1 MSEPRA
7 ILIVDDDADFRQA
20 VAHLF
25 ESCGHRVW
33 MAENGRQGFDVAKTV
48 RPDLIL
54 LDIMMTERTEG
65 FFTLSRIRSDPTL
78 RDTPV
83 IVVSSLY
90 ADHPEFRVSPEA
102 GWLPADLFLAKPVD
116 PARLVEESARLMTAR
131 VSSAGQA
138 AVGSRGR

>member
-1 MSEPRA
+1 MSDPKTV
-7 ILIVDDDADFRQA
+7 LIIDDDADFRQA
-20 VAHLF
+20 VSHPF
-25 ESCGHRVW
+25 ESQGHRVST
-33 MAENGRQGFDVAKTV
+33 AENGRRGLEVAKTL

-65 FFTLSRIRSDPTL
+65 FFTLSRIRNEPTL

-90 ADHPEFRVSPEA
+90 TDHPEFRVSPEA

-116 PARLVEESARLMTAR
+116 PARLLEESARLMTASA
-131 VSSAGQA
+131 SSAGPRA
-138 AVGSRGR
+138 DGSRGR